1 MAIDCRREILATD
14 RFDASGFYVAL
25 DAVRTAKKMTWK
37 DVAEATDVSASTL
50 TRMAQ
55 GRRPDVDSLAALAT
69 WANLSTDDY
78 MGFTEDKSKKN
89 QDTLVAVSAQF
100 RKDKKLSL
108 EAKKAI
114 EATLFA
120 LYGQLAKDEPQ

>member
-1 MAIDCRREILATD
+1 MATD

-25 DAVRTAKKMTWK
+25 DAVRSTKKMTWK

-69 WANLSTDDY
+69 WAHLSTDDY
-78 MGFTEDKSKKN
+78 MGFTDSNSEKT

-100 RKDKKLSL
+100 RKDKKLSA